1 MSRLARWSFVA
12 LLSLLAAFTLGIAA
26 TAARA
31 EQRVALVIGN
41 AAYAAGA
48 IKTAANDA
56 GLVAQTLESAGFEVM
71 GARDLDQDA
80 VRRAFRDFLDRA
92 ASLGSDDIALV
103 YLGGY
108 GLQLEG
114 DNYFVPLDAR
124 MERASDIPVQAIR
137 LSDYTRALA
146 ALKLKL
152 SIVVLDLA
160 RNHPFTLQG
169 EPLAGGLALVEP
181 DSGMLIA
188 FNAAPGT
195 LAPAAEGA
203 YGPYAQALAEMIREG
218 GVQIDDLFDR
228 VRLRVSDVTQGA
240 QVPWH
245 ATNAVAPFVFFERT
259 AEAPPLVGARDSTPA
274 LRSRAIR
281 DLPPEEAYIGALER
295 DTLSDYLEF
304 LDSYANSPLA
314 SRVRA
319 IVAIRREQLIWRRTR
334 LLDTPEAYWAY
345 LRLYSQGP
353 HAGDCYRRLA
363 FLHASL
369 EPPPDL
375 STIAYDIPPPPPDE
389 SPFVQQS
396 AIFFGDPTY
405 GFAPPPP
412 ISEFLPPPSPE
423 LLELPPPE
431 LPQTAFLLPTPVYVP
446 VPVWIRPPRHL
457 QPPDNV
463 IFANLH
469 NRVVTNRAA
478 NSFMVTDHEGRTRTL
493 PGPLASGDRTSQ
505 LGRPGA
511 QRRQQPTFDGNVGP
525 ALPPSVAES
534 AAGRD
539 GAANRIR
546 RERPERPQR
555 EDLPRVPLPGSA
567 VPGPSGAPGRSAAAP
582 RQLPSF
588 WDNRQQRPLSGE
600 SRPQPLA
607 PAARPTQPAQ
617 ALPNVVSPPSA
628 QAGQNGRPQ
637 FDRQRAERQPQ
648 QQPRQPAQQ
657 EQAAAAA
664 RQQQQAAPGT
674 AAAAQPHNRP

>member
-1 MSRLARWSFVA
+1 MSQLARWNFVA
-12 LLSLLAAFTLGIAA
+12 FLSLLAVFTIGIAA

-31 EQRVALVIGN
+31 EQRVALVVGN

-92 ASLGSDDIALV
+92 ASLGSDDVALV

-124 MERASDIPVQAIR
+124 MERASDIPVQAVR
-137 LSDYTRALA
+137 VSDYTRALA

-169 EPLAGGLALVEP
+169 EPLGGGLALVEP

-195 LAPAAEGA
+195 LAPTAEGA

-218 GVQIDDLFDR
+218 GVPIDELFDR

-245 ATNAVAPFVFFERT
+245 ATNGVGPFVFFERT

-314 SRVRA
+314 NRVRA

-375 STIAYDIPPPPPDE
+375 SSIAYDIPPPPPDE

-412 ISEFLPPPSPE
+412 ISEFLPPASPE
-423 LLELPPPE
+423 LAELPPPE

-446 VPVWIRPPRHL
+446 VPVWIRPPRDL
-457 QPPDNV
+457 QP
-463 IFANLH
+463 AK
-469 NRVVTNRAA
+469 
-478 NSFMVTDHEGRTRTL
+478 
-493 PGPLASGDRTSQ
+493 
-505 LGRPGA
+505 
-511 QRRQQPTFDGNVGP
+511 
-525 ALPPSVAES
+525 
-534 AAGRD
+534 
-539 GAANRIR
+539 
-546 RERPERPQR
+546 
-555 EDLPRVPLPGSA
+555 
-567 VPGPSGAPGRSAAAP
+567 
-582 RQLPSF
+582 
-588 WDNRQQRPLSGE
+588 
-600 SRPQPLA
+600 
-607 PAARPTQPAQ
+607 
-617 ALPNVVSPPSA
+617 
-628 QAGQNGRPQ
+628 
-637 FDRQRAERQPQ
+637 
-648 QQPRQPAQQ
+648 
-657 EQAAAAA
+657 
-664 RQQQQAAPGT
+664 
-674 AAAAQPHNRP
+674 